1 MSVHA
6 TELYQVSC
14 KVPRESMQGRK
25 RSCKVRTRS
34 VSVMSSN
41 TGFPSERLKNSAYGN
56 EEDIKAMLDYFDKST
71 KPIFKDAT
79 EQSYIKFGSMS
90 CNDPKVKIRR
100 GQLLL
105 SGWVNFSTRIRTSD
119 S

>member
-1 MSVHA
+1 MR
-6 TELYQVSC
+6 TGL
-14 KVPRESMQGRK
+14 MQG
-25 RSCKVRTRS
+25 STR
-34 VSVMSSN
+34 VNARAKTFLQGKHAAGLRCLPFNPHEV
-41 TGFPSERLKNSAYGN
+41 PPEKLKDSKYGN

-79 EQSYIKFGSMS
+79 EQSYIKFGSMG

-105 SGWVNFSTRIRTSD
+105 SGWVNTRLDASASREAD
-119 S
+119 

>member
-1 MSVHA
+1 
-6 TELYQVSC
+6 
-14 KVPRESMQGRK
+14 
-25 RSCKVRTRS
+25 
-34 VSVMSSN
+34 
-41 TGFPSERLKNSAYGN
+41 
-56 EEDIKAMLDYFDKST
+56 MLEYFDKST

-105 SGWVNFSTRIRTSD
+105 SGWVHVAMRIRTSG

>member
-1 MSVHA
+1 
-6 TELYQVSC
+6 
-14 KVPRESMQGRK
+14 
-25 RSCKVRTRS
+25 
-34 VSVMSSN
+34 
-41 TGFPSERLKNSAYGN
+41 
-56 EEDIKAMLDYFDKST
+56 MLEYFDKST

-105 SGWVNFSTRIRTSD
+105 SG
-119 S
+119 